1 MEATI
6 TQNGA
11 LYLGG
16 QQRNT
21 QNRRKYFQRM
31 RIAALN
37 QRAVVRTLGARTH
50 WPLPH
55 RDNGK

>member
-11 LYLGG
+11 LYLA

-21 QNRRKYFQRM
+21 KDQRSYFQRM

-37 QRAVVRTLGARTH
+37 QRVVVRTLRTRTH
-50 WPLPH
+50 GPLRH

>member
-6 TQNGA
+6 TQNRA
-11 LYLGG
+11 LYLA

-21 QNRRKYFQRM
+21 QDRRKYFQRM

-37 QRAVVRTLGARTH
+37 QRAVVPTLGTRTH
-50 WPLPH
+50 WPLPY

>member
-11 LYLGG
+11 LYLA

-21 QNRRKYFQRM
+21 QDRRKYFQRM

-37 QRAVVRTLGARTH
+37 QRAVVRTLRTRTH

>member
-11 LYLGG
+11 LYLL

-21 QNRRKYFQRM
+21 KDRRRYFKHM

-37 QRAVVRTLGARTH
+37 QRAIVRTLRTRTH
-50 WPLPH
+50 WPLRH
-55 RDNGK
+55 RDNGQ

>member
-11 LYLGG
+11 LYLL
-16 QQRNT
+16 QQNT
-21 QNRRKYFQRM
+21 KDRRRYFKHM

-37 QRAVVRTLGARTH
+37 QRAILRTLRTRTH
-50 WPLPH
+50 
-55 RDNGK
+55 

>member
-11 LYLGG
+11 LYLA

-21 QNRRKYFQRM
+21 QDRRKYFQRM

-37 QRAVVRTLGARTH
+37 QRAVVRTLGTRTH
-50 WPLPH
+50 WRLPH